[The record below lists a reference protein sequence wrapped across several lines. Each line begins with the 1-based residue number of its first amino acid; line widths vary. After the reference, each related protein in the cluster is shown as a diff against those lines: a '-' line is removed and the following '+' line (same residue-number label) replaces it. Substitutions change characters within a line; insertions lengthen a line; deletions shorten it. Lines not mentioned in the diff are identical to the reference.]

1 MPFAISLA
9 RVTKG
14 SYEISYYLFTLMGLL
29 CDELTYTL
37 GRASGS
43 GKSLFLRGVWIL
55 VRIKVEQC
63 WSSESCTNCRPA
75 SFIFL

>member
-1 MPFAISLA
+1 MPFAISPV

-14 SYEISYYLFTLMGLL
+14 SYEISYYLFTLMGVL

-37 GRASGS
+37 GRVFGS
-43 GKSLFLRGVWIL
+43 VKSLFLRGVRIL
-55 VRIKVEQC
+55 FRIKVGRC
-63 WSSESCTNCRPA
+63 WRSESCTNCRPA